1 MHPTLRGR
9 SVLLCLLTGLL
20 VLLPG
25 LAASAHSALI
35 GSNPQT
41 GSTVQALPEQLELR
55 FNEPVS
61 DISPDMPWMMKS
73 YPARCA

>member
-25 LAASAHSALI
+25 LA
-35 GSNPQT
+35 
-41 GSTVQALPEQLELR
+41 
-55 FNEPVS
+55 
-61 DISPDMPWMMKS
+61 PWC
-73 YPARCA
+73 CAATATPWPR